1 MTDKEP
7 LIRILSLGAGVQ
19 SSTMALMA
27 DQGAFGKKPDA
38 AIFADT
44 GWEPE
49 PVLEHLEWLKTQLSY
64 PVYITGKGTSIRDD
78 ILNAMGE
85 NGNRFASAPFFT
97 KNPESKKKGMLR
109 RQCTREYKITP
120 IAAKTRRLVGLK
132 KYARFPKGEHVEMWI
147 GISTDEIQRMKPSRD
162 WWQKNRWPLIVKN
175 MSRDDCL
182 KWYEGKDLK
191 RPAKSACI
199 GCPFHDDHF
208 WHDMKTN
215 RPDEFENACEIDDV
229 IRKGN
234 KKVKDNLYIHR
245 SCVPLREAEFNIK
258 DKDQL
263 DLFNNECEGMC
274 GV

>member
-1 MTDKEP
+1 MDKEP

-27 DQGAFGKKPDA
+27 DQGAFGVKPDA

-49 PVLEHLEWLKTQLSY
+49 PVLEHLEWLKTQLSF
-64 PVYITGKGTSIRDD
+64 PIYITGKGTSIRDD
-78 ILNAMGE
+78 IVNAMGE

-97 KNPESKKKGMLR
+97 KNPDSKKKGMLR

-162 WWQKNRWPLIVKN
+162 WWQRTDGL
-175 MSRDDCL
+175 
-182 KWYEGKDLK
+182 
-191 RPAKSACI
+191 
-199 GCPFHDDHF
+199 
-208 WHDMKTN
+208 
-215 RPDEFENACEIDDV
+215 
-229 IRKGN
+229 
-234 KKVKDNLYIHR
+234 
-245 SCVPLREAEFNIK
+245 
-258 DKDQL
+258 
-263 DLFNNECEGMC
+263 
-274 GV
+274 